1 MKRFRTHTVKLD
13 VLWEVN
19 PPGQYLVRYVRVPD
33 EQGVPARRR
42 NDEHVTV
49 LLKLRILGVEGPVHV
64 EEVQIFPP
72 AQAKRQPLDYR
83 PPKHH
88 RRHVE
93 RVHTVHRLH
102 EHRQARTPRAMH
114 IIGEGGDDPEDIGP
128 DTNGNGNEDTHS
140 QAEQEKDGRARG
152 MAISIE

>member
-1 MKRFRTHTVKLD
+1 MEKFRTLTVELD
-13 VLWEVN
+13 VFWEVS
-19 PPGQYLVRYVRVPD
+19 PPGQYLVRDVRVPD
-33 EQGVPARRR
+33 EQDVPARRR

-49 LLKLRILGVEGPVHV
+49 LLKLRVSGVEGPVHV
-64 EEVQIFPP
+64 EEVQVFPLT
-72 AQAKRQPLDYR
+72 QAKRQPLDYR

-93 RVHTVHRLH
+93 RVRTVHRLY

-114 IIGEGGDDPEDIGP
+114 IIGEGGDDAEDIGP
-128 DTNGNGNEDTHS
+128 DTDGNGNEDTHFP
-140 QAEQEKDGRARG
+140 AEQKKDGRARG